1 MHPPGCTFFCTR
13 GSLLHGCCV
22 NDRILTF
29 ARHQPPILRYN
40 AFTLCTGESGM
51 SHPALTRLRA
61 LRYFAVMPSL
71 PPPLSDWLLL
81 EDSMTQRFEQQG
93 KQVTVTLVNEGYIG
107 RDALTDEAALLPDE
121 PRYWLR
127 EIILNADG
135 EPWLAG
141 RTVAPESTLCGPEL
155 ALQQLGQTPLGRYL
169 FTSSTLTRDFIEI
182 GRDAALWGRRSRLR
196 LSGKPLLLTELF
208 LPASP
213 LY

>member
-1 MHPPGCTFFCTR
+1 
-13 GSLLHGCCV
+13 
-22 NDRILTF
+22 
-29 ARHQPPILRYN
+29 
-40 AFTLCTGESGM
+40 M

-135 EPWLAG
+135 EPGARW
-141 RTVAPESTLCGPEL
+141 
-155 ALQQLGQTPLGRYL
+155 
-169 FTSSTLTRDFIEI
+169 
-182 GRDAALWGRRSRLR
+182 RRSRR
-196 LSGKPLLLTELF
+196 CVVRSWRYSSSGKLRWADTCLRRRH
-208 LPASP
+208 
-213 LY
+213 

>member
-1 MHPPGCTFFCTR
+1 
-13 GSLLHGCCV
+13 
-22 NDRILTF
+22 
-29 ARHQPPILRYN
+29 
-40 AFTLCTGESGM
+40 M

-127 EIILNADG
+127 GLYSMPMASPG
-135 EPWLAG
+135 WPGARW
-141 RTVAPESTLCGPEL
+141 
-155 ALQQLGQTPLGRYL
+155 
-169 FTSSTLTRDFIEI
+169 
-182 GRDAALWGRRSRLR
+182 RRSRR
-196 LSGKPLLLTELF
+196 CVVRSWRYSSSGKLRWADTCLRRRH
-208 LPASP
+208 
-213 LY
+213 

>member
-1 MHPPGCTFFCTR
+1 
-13 GSLLHGCCV
+13 
-22 NDRILTF
+22 
-29 ARHQPPILRYN
+29 
-40 AFTLCTGESGM
+40 M

-93 KQVTVTLVNEGYIG
+93 KQVTVTPVNEGYIG

-135 EPWLAG
+135 EPRLAG
-141 RTVAPESTLCGPEL
+141 RTVAPESTRSGAGATAARANSAGPI
-155 ALQQLGQTPLGRYL
+155 PVYVVDINPRFY
-169 FTSSTLTRDFIEI
+169 
-182 GRDAALWGRRSRLR
+182 
-196 LSGKPLLLTELF
+196 
-208 LPASP
+208 
-213 LY
+213 

>member
-1 MHPPGCTFFCTR
+1 
-13 GSLLHGCCV
+13 
-22 NDRILTF
+22 
-29 ARHQPPILRYN
+29 
-40 AFTLCTGESGM
+40 M

-107 RDALTDEAALLPDE
+107 RDTLTDEAALLPDE

-208 LPASP
+208 LPALP